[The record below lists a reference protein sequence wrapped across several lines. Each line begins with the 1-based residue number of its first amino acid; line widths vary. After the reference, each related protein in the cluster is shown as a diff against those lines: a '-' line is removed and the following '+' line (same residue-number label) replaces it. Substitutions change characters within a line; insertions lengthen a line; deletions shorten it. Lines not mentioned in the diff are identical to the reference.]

1 MNDAPGPID
10 ISPSPNA
17 ALVLDSQLRI
27 VAVSDAY
34 LQSRQ
39 TDRPALLGHEIRE
52 LLPDQPES
60 ELARRAALNMME
72 DAVAARQHA
81 EAVNA
86 QLQAEIAERRRAEAI
101 VQESE
106 NYLRR
111 FVERAPAAIAMLDRD
126 LRYICASH
134 RWLQDYR
141 LGNQLISGRGH
152 DEVFPQL
159 PPHWR
164 DVYRRCLGGAIEKGE
179 EDMFPRPDGTVDW
192 IRWEVVP
199 WTDGDGN
206 VGGIIIST
214 ESIAARKQADEMRAH
229 LAAIVE
235 SSDDAIIGKTLAG
248 VVTSWTKGAELVFGY
263 TAREMVGQTLL
274 RLLPPERAFEE
285 ASILSRVGRGETID
299 HFETVRV
306 RGDGTRID
314 ISATISPL
322 RDTQGKL
329 VGACQ
334 VTRDITARKRAAV
347 LLQQANADLER
358 KVAERT
364 AELQAAKE
372 QAETAD
378 RSKSNFLATM
388 SHELRTPLNAII
400 GFTGTLLM
408 RLPGPLTVDQEKQ
421 LRTVQS
427 SARHLLSLLNDLLDL
442 AKIEAGRI
450 ELRLEPVNCQQVID
464 EVVTTLRPVAEH
476 KRLELRV
483 QVPPAPI
490 TVQADRRSL
499 SQIILNLT
507 TNAIKFT
514 DRGHVTI
521 DLSQDPV
528 AGQTCLRV
536 SDTGIGIRP
545 EHLPRLFHSFS
556 QVHEKGTVHDGTG
569 LGLYLSQKL
578 AGLMGGTIT
587 VQSEPEKG
595 SAFTLNLTPPVP

>member
-206 VGGIIIST
+206 VGGN
-214 ESIAARKQADEMRAH
+214 IARFINH
-229 LAAIVE
+229 
-235 SSDDAIIGKTLAG
+235 
-248 VVTSWTKGAELVFGY
+248 
-263 TAREMVGQTLL
+263 
-274 RLLPPERAFEE
+274 
-285 ASILSRVGRGETID
+285 
-299 HFETVRV
+299 
-306 RGDGTRID
+306 
-314 ISATISPL
+314 
-322 RDTQGKL
+322 
-329 VGACQ
+329 AC
-334 VTRDITARKRAAV
+334 K
-347 LLQQANADLER
+347 
-358 KVAERT
+358 
-364 AELQAAKE
+364 
-372 QAETAD
+372 
-378 RSKSNFLATM
+378 
-388 SHELRTPLNAII
+388 P
-400 GFTGTLLM
+400 
-408 RLPGPLTVDQEKQ
+408 
-421 LRTVQS
+421 
-427 SARHLLSLLNDLLDL
+427 
-442 AKIEAGRI
+442 
-450 ELRLEPVNCQQVID
+450 NCWF
-464 EVVTTLRPVAEH
+464 EVVDKTVWIRASRTIRED
-476 KRLELRV
+476 EE
-483 QVPPAPI
+483 I
-490 TVQADRRSL
+490 TFDYSIDGEKTIPCRCRSGCKNM
-499 SQIILNLT
+499 I
-507 TNAIKFT
+507 
-514 DRGHVTI
+514 
-521 DLSQDPV
+521 
-528 AGQTCLRV
+528 
-536 SDTGIGIRP
+536 
-545 EHLPRLFHSFS
+545 
-556 QVHEKGTVHDGTG
+556 
-569 LGLYLSQKL
+569 
-578 AGLMGGTIT
+578 
-587 VQSEPEKG
+587 
-595 SAFTLNLTPPVP
+595 